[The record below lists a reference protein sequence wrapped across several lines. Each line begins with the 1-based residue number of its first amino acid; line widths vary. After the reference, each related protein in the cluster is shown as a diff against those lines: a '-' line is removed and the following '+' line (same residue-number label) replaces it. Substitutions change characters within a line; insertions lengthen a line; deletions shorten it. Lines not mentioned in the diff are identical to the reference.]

1 MNEIHMYENMARG
14 DKKDNRHLEVIHGCR
29 HVCIYF
35 LDGTSKEKLK
45 ESLFGIQCKKI
56 KIGKQY
62 YFEFI
67 TEIEMSLANVITW

>member
-1 MNEIHMYENMARG
+1 MTNEIHMYENIAGG

-35 LDGTSKEKLK
+35 LVGKSKEKLK
-45 ESLFGIQCKKI
+45 ESLFGIQSKK
-56 KIGKQY
+56 KKKENFKFGKQY

-67 TEIEMSLANVITW
+67 PEIELK